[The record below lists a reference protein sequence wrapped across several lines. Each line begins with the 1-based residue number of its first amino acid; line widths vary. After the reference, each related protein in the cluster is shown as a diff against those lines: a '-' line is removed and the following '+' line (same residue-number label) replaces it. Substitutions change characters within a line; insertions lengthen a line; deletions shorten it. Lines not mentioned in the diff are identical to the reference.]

1 MRKKKKGLTSY
12 YYSLQSI
19 RKSAKNKRNKVKWR
33 QDKALQVTSQ
43 SFASGIAKLCRW
55 HRKALQVASQS
66 IAWRIPDASA
76 KLMQIFRGINNS
88 SFACTQH
95 SEVKEVELL

>member
-33 QDKALQVTSQ
+33 HD
-43 SFASGIAKLCRW
+43 
-55 HRKALQVASQS
+55 KALQVASQS
-66 IAWRIPDASA
+66 IASGIA
-76 KLMQIFRGINNS
+76 KFCMADSRRKRKVNADF
-88 SFACTQH
+88 
-95 SEVKEVELL
+95 

>member
-33 QDKALQVTSQ
+33 HDKALQVASQ
-43 SFASGIAKLCRW
+43 SIAGGIAKLCRW
-55 HRKALQVASQS
+55 HRKALHGGFQTQAQS
-66 IAWRIPDASA
+66 
-76 KLMQIFRGINNS
+76 
-88 SFACTQH
+88 
-95 SEVKEVELL
+95 

>member
-33 QDKALQVTSQ
+33 HDKALQVASQ
-43 SFASGIAKLCRW
+43 SFASGIAKHCMADSR
-55 HRKALQVASQS
+55 RKRKVNA
-66 IAWRIPDASA
+66 D
-76 KLMQIFRGINNS
+76 F
-88 SFACTQH
+88 
-95 SEVKEVELL
+95 

>member
-33 QDKALQVTSQ
+33 HDKALQVT
-43 SFASGIAKLCRW
+43 
-55 HRKALQVASQS
+55 SQS

-88 SFACTQH
+88 SFACTQR

>member
-1 MRKKKKGLTSY
+1 MRKKKKGVTSY

-33 QDKALQVTSQ
+33 HD
-43 SFASGIAKLCRW
+43 
-55 HRKALQVASQS
+55 KALQVASQS

>member
-19 RKSAKNKRNKVKWR
+19 RKSAKNKRNKVKRR
-33 QDKALQVTSQ
+33 QDKALQVT
-43 SFASGIAKLCRW
+43 
-55 HRKALQVASQS
+55 SQS

>member
-19 RKSAKNKRNKVKWR
+19 RKSAKNKRNKVKRR

-43 SFASGIAKLCRW
+43 SIASDIAKHCMADSR
-55 HRKALQVASQS
+55 RKRKVNA
-66 IAWRIPDASA
+66 D
-76 KLMQIFRGINNS
+76 F
-88 SFACTQH
+88 
-95 SEVKEVELL
+95 

>member
-33 QDKALQVTSQ
+33 HD
-43 SFASGIAKLCRW
+43 
-55 HRKALQVASQS
+55 KALQVASQS
-66 IAWRIPDASA
+66 IASSIA
-76 KLMQIFRGINNS
+76 KHCMADSRRKRKVNADF
-88 SFACTQH
+88 
-95 SEVKEVELL
+95 

>member
-33 QDKALQVTSQ
+33 HDKALQVASQ
-43 SFASGIAKLCRW
+43 SIAGGIAKLCRW

-66 IAWRIPDASA
+66 FASDIA
-76 KLMQIFRGINNS
+76 KL
-88 SFACTQH
+88 C
-95 SEVKEVELL
+95 K